1 MSKIKITWRFLNVLK
16 ATGKDS
22 FYRDTELQGFGVKLS
37 AKGKISFI
45 AEGRI
50 KGGGT
55 KRITLGPY
63 PLMPLDMAREK
74 ARDTL
79 LLMKK
84 GLAPIKIEEQER
96 QQRAKD
102 AVRDESMSVTLRTVL
117 DNFLLVRAHKDTTKT
132 DYKNT
137 FNTCLDDWLDQP
149 VRDITRKMVE
159 DRVFEIKRKVQQKKH
174 PSNIDAG
181 KAQAAKC
188 MKYLTALCNHAMA
201 EEVEGERLIT
211 QNPCDVL
218 KQKKVD
224 MRVKPRSTYLEKEDL
239 RAVVEEISHV
249 QHPDYDEQKVR
260 LTSVTIADYLMLL
273 IFTGLRRNEAAS
285 LEWSDVELGKRRFTV
300 RDTKNHTDHRVPMA
314 SQVEAMLQR
323 RYEADNKHKR
333 WVFPANRGQGHLRE
347 PRRQIE
353 RLREITGVNFMCHDL
368 RRTFATLAASHGLDL
383 SAIKRAMNHKTKDVT
398 EGYIQTRDE
407 NLRKT
412 FESIAQEINW
422 WVDDGGPTPEEEKR
436 QEEAEL
442 KTLDTKDDELG
453 TVEGGYVTPQGA
465 G

>member
-50 KGGGT
+50 KRGGT
-55 KRITLGPY
+55 KRITFGPY

-74 ARDTL
+74 ARDAL

-84 GLAPIKIEEQER
+84 GLDPIKIKEQER

-102 AVRDESMSVTLRTVL
+102 AARDESMSVTLRTVL
-117 DNFLLVRAHKDTTKT
+117 DNFLLLRAHKETTKK

-201 EEVEGERLIT
+201 EEVEGERLLT
-211 QNPCDVL
+211 ENPCDVL
-218 KQKKVD
+218 KQKKID
-224 MRVKPRSTYLEKEDL
+224 MRIKSRSSYLDKEDL
-239 RAVVEEISHV
+239 RAVVEELSHV
-249 QHPDYDEQKVR
+249 HHPDYSKQKIR
-260 LTSVTIADYLMLL
+260 LTSTTIADFLTLL

-285 LEWSDVELGKRRFTV
+285 LEWNDVNFSDRYFTV
-300 RDTKNHTDHRVPMA
+300 RDTKNDTDHVVPMVA
-314 SQVEAMLQR
+314 QVESILQR
-323 RYEADNKHKR
+323 RYEADDKHKQ
-333 WVFPANRGQGHLRE
+333 WVFPANRGEGHLRE
-347 PRRQIE
+347 PRTQIG

-368 RRTFATLAASHGLDL
+368 RRTFATVADSFGLDR
-383 SAIKRAMNHKTKDVT
+383 SAVKRAMNHKTNDVT

-422 WVDDGGPTPEEEKR
+422 WVDDGGPTPREEEEKR
-436 QEEAEL
+436 KEEAES
-442 KTLDTKDDELG
+442 KTSDTKDDELDS
-453 TVEGGYVTPQGA
+453 GYVAPQEA